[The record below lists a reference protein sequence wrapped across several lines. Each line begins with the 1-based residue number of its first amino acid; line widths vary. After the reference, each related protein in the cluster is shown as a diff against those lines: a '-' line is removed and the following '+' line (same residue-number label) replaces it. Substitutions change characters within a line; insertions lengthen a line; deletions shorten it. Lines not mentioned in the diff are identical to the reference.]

1 MNYQPDLRP
10 LTDRQRQVAALLL
23 DGFSNKQMAD
33 ELSISEST
41 IKQHLIDLRNKF
53 GADNRTRLAVIL
65 VQLRM
70 VNRNRFENG
79 DAPDL

>member
-1 MNYQPDLRP
+1 
-10 LTDRQRQVAALLL
+10 
-23 DGFSNKQMAD
+23 MAD